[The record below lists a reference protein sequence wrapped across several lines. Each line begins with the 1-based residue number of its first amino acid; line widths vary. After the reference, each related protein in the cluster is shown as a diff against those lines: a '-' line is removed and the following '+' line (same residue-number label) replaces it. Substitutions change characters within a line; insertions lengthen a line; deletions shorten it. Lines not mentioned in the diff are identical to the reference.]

1 MDKTDYY
8 AYKARAEFFNAT
20 GRTLDGIHGL
30 MFRKDVTVEVPETL
44 TQYLENVDGKGRDI
58 RRFISDCVYDSLI
71 TGFGGILLDAPEAS
85 DYKTV
90 REAEENGI
98 TPFLKFYRAE
108 DVYNWHYDDEGR
120 YKHLDR
126 VILRESIE
134 VKNADDDFSYTEKD
148 KISYLKLENE
158 VYSSSYRIANGE
170 PSEPIEPKS
179 NGKSFNKILFY
190 PVPNIEPEKPLLI
203 DLVNVNLAW
212 YRKSADLENGAHWT
226 GVPTPYVMGYEPEIE
241 YDSQGNA
248 KAQKPI
254 YLGGSQML
262 TFPQGV
268 TGLGYLEYSGAGLSQ
283 LRSLLAD
290 DEERMAILG
299 ARIIS
304 QEKKGAEAVETV
316 KMHRAGE
323 NSVIATFANSVSNV
337 FENILVDYL
346 SWCSN
351 TEVNPEDVKVH
362 INTDY
367 DISKM
372 STQELTALVALW
384 QNGGIS
390 KRAMFNNLKEG
401 EIVENEIT
409 FEDME
414 KEILDEKEQTLI
426 DNLAVQQ
433 ELGNGET
440 VNE

>member
-1 MDKTDYY
+1 MDKQDYY

-44 TQYLENVDGKGRDI
+44 KQYLENVDGKGRDI
-58 RRFISDCVYDSLI
+58 RSFISDCTYDSLI
-71 TGFGGILLDAPEAS
+71 TGFGGVSLDAPEAEN
-85 DYKTV
+85 YRTV

-98 TPFLKFYRAE
+98 KPFLKFFRAE
-108 DVYNWHYDDEGR
+108 DVLNWHYDNIGR
-120 YKHLDR
+120 IKQLDR
-126 VILRESIE
+126 LILRESVEIKE
-134 VKNADDDFSYTEKD
+134 TGDDFSYITKD
-148 KISYLKLENE
+148 KYSFMKLDEN
-158 VYSSSYRIANGE
+158 VYSVQTQIDNGE
-170 PSEPIEPKS
+170 ASEPVEPKS
-179 NGKSFNKILFY
+179 NGKTFNKILFY

-212 YRKSADLENGAHWT
+212 YRKSADLENGSHWT

-241 YDSQGNA
+241 YDNQGNP

-268 TGLGYLEYSGAGLSQ
+268 TGIGYLEYSGAGLSQ
-283 LRSLLAD
+283 LRALLAD
-290 DEERMAILG
+290 DEERMAVLG

-323 NSVIATFANSVSNV
+323 NSVIATFANAVSKV
-337 FENILVDYL
+337 FEAILVDYL

-351 TEVNPEDVKVH
+351 TEVNPDEVKVH

-367 DISKM
+367 DTAKM

-401 EIVENEIT
+401 EIIENEIT

-414 KEILDEKEQTLI
+414 TEILDEREQAVK
-426 DNLAVQQ
+426 DNLSLQQ
-433 ELGNGET
+433 TVGNGEEG
-440 VNE
+440 NE